1 MPNVSLRPTALRAA
15 PFFAAPAA
23 EATAP
28 RLNEFE
34 MLALAGRGTFAEV
47 WHVRDPQTGEDRAL
61 KKLRTD
67 LPDQPAARRILAN
80 EAEIAGKVTSPHVV
94 RLAAKCLDA
103 DPPCLVLEWLAGR
116 TLETRLVAEKRIFC
130 RDALWIARQCVQGMH
145 ALLLAG
151 FSHGDIKPSNI
162 FLCDDG
168 TVKLIDLGFA
178 RPDRIVATELSDPVD
193 RTVTGTP
200 EYMAPEVLVRGESGG
215 IARDVYS
222 LGVTLYRMLTGSLP
236 FNGTTI
242 VEVLREHQ
250 QSLPPRLRSHAPEVP
265 REVSEFVHRLL
276 SKQPLRRGGG
286 LSWLVRELIGLELI
300 MMSDTIVRRTAFRRV

>member
-1 MPNVSLRPTALRAA
+1 MPPASPRLTASRAA
-15 PFFAAPAA
+15 PFYAAPASG
-23 EATAP
+23 TTLRDP
-28 RLNEFE
+28 HEFE

-47 WHVRDPQTGEDRAL
+47 WQVRDPRTDALHAL

-67 LPDQPAARRILAN
+67 TPEQPSARRILAN
-80 EAEIAGKVTSPHVV
+80 EAEVAGKVTSPHVV
-94 RLAAKCLDA
+94 RLVAKFPDA

-116 TLETRLVAEKRIFC
+116 TLETRLAADKRIFC
-130 RDALWIARQCVQGMH
+130 REALWIARQCVQGMH

-178 RPDRIVATELSDPVD
+178 RPDRIVARELADPAAPS
-193 RTVTGTP
+193 VTGTP
-200 EYMAPEVLVRGESGG
+200 EYMAPEALVRGETGG

-250 QSLPPRLRSHAPEVP
+250 QSLPRRLRSHSPEVP
-265 REVSEFVHRLL
+265 REVGEFVHRLL
-276 SKQPLRRGGG
+276 AKQPLRRGGG
-286 LSWLVRELIGLELI
+286 LSWLIRELIGLELLV
-300 MMSDTIVRRTAFRRV
+300 MPDQ

>member
-1 MPNVSLRPTALRAA
+1 MPPVSPRLTATRAA
-15 PFFAAPAA
+15 PFYAAPASG
-23 EATAP
+23 TTP
-28 RLNEFE
+28 RDVDEFE
-34 MLALAGRGTFAEV
+34 MLALAGRGTFADV
-47 WHVRDPQTGEDRAL
+47 WQVRDPHTGEFHAL

-80 EAEIAGKVTSPHVV
+80 EAEAAGKLTSPHVV
-94 RLAAKCLDA
+94 RLAAEFLDA
-103 DPPCLVLEWLAGR
+103 DTPCLVLEWLAGR
-116 TLETRLVAEKRIFC
+116 TLETRLVADTRIFC
-130 RDALWIARQCVQGMH
+130 REALWIARQCVQGMH

-178 RPDRIVATELSDPVD
+178 RPDRIVARELADPAGPSVA
-193 RTVTGTP
+193 GTP
-200 EYMAPEVLVRGESGG
+200 EYMAPEALVRGESGG

-236 FNGTTI
+236 FNGMTI

-250 QSLPPRLRSHAPEVP
+250 QSIPPRLRSQAPEVP

-286 LSWLVRELIGLELI
+286 LSWLIRELIGLELL
-300 MMSDTIVRRTAFRRV
+300 VLP